1 MMKKVRIEDPGD
13 TEFLIG
19 DQIDR
24 VIFQEANEMVRRD
37 GGQLAVGKPLLLG
50 ITKASLTTD
59 SFVSAASFQE
69 TTRVLT
75 EAAINGQVYE
85 LRGLKEN
92 VISNFL
98 AAEQLAP
105 RDARIQLALAEAYRQ
120 SDRLPEAEQHLRQAL
135 EIDPQDQ
142 GAGLNLSAL
151 LIQAGKF
158 DEALIVALKL
168 ADDPTFPAPWRALT
182 NAGWAQL
189 QLQRYEEA
197 RRSFAAA
204 LEFKANYWPAL
215 LDLGILEERQGR
227 LEPAL
232 AAFQR
237 LLDLGP
243 TPSMAAEVHFRMGE
257 IYVSLGERDR
267 AVEHLTAAAE
277 HRPGSQW
284 GQRSEEVLKLLQ

>member
-1 MMKKVRIEDPGD
+1 MSRIQLSARAGLALALVATLGCASARGPDGK
-13 TEFLIG
+13 TA
-19 DQIDR
+19 QQR
-24 VIFQEANEMVRRD
+24 AEARYDLGVENMTQ
-37 GGQLAVGKPLLLG
+37 GQTALA
-50 ITKASLTTD
+50 
-59 SFVSAASFQE
+59 
-69 TTRVLT
+69 
-75 EAAINGQVYE
+75 
-85 LRGLKEN
+85 LR
-92 VISNFL
+92 NFL

-158 DEALIVALKL
+158 DEALSVALKL

-227 LEPAL
+227 LEQAL